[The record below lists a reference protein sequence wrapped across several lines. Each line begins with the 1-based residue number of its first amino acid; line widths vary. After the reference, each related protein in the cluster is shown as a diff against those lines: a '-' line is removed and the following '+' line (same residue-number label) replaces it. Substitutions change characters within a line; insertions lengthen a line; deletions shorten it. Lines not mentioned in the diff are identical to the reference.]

1 MPPGTTFGGREEIVA
16 FMRGGFGAS
25 AERAE
30 PDVRNEFATD
40 DQGVFEY
47 TSRGV
52 INARRAAEFAAQL
65 GVAGPG
71 GDDLAGQLEGQPLRS
86 GPRRTARC
94 YTIT

>member
-1 MPPGTTFGGREEIVA
+1 MPPGTTFRGRDEIVGC
-16 FMRGGFGAS
+16 MRGGFGAS

-52 INARRAAEFAAQL
+52 IGAQRAVEFAAQL
-65 GVAGPG
+65 GVAGPA
-71 GDDLAGQLEGQPLRS
+71 GDDLAGQLAGQQFEVPVCGRQ
-86 GPRRTARC
+86 
-94 YTIT
+94 